1 MVTKPVVRRGQDQSP
16 AKCSG
21 PAKKGSRKP
30 NGAEN
35 GAVTASLPR
44 WILYHGTST
53 ARLAHILSE
62 NRLRMSGGAF
72 DRDVLGAGGQKRVVA
87 NPAATPKFTPGMIVK
102 FTKYPDGET
111 GGIFTPGEEVYIHSI
126 QPVLKGDMVK
136 IYICTKASDA
146 EAAKAD
152 PNLDTV
158 QAEELAHSQLRIKID
173 PDPRDPMSAYVTT
186 SATSDPILALTTER
200 SVAVYWACRAAL
212 ADRRD
217 RPEEESKPVV
227 LVLNGE
233 RLLEE
238 DHPLGEFDNHFWDDE
253 EDDVNYGIACLQ
265 DIDPL
270 EAVLIATEPVTTQ
283 LYDCLAEQSR
293 ETVWHPAP
301 PLARVELLVM
311 SDTIGRLVDGDIAPA
326 EADAVVSAL
335 GSLRSAMSQV
345 IERKLAEGWASMVQ
359 MRHESAQ

>member
-1 MVTKPVVRRGQDQSP
+1 MVAEPIVRVRQGKSPTKNSVQ
-16 AKCSG
+16 
-21 PAKKGSRKP
+21 AKKGSRKP

-35 GAVTASLPR
+35 GALTAPSPR
-44 WILYHGTST
+44 WLLFHGTSS
-53 ARLAHILSE
+53 ARLKHILDD
-62 NRLRMSGGAF
+62 NRLRMSGGTFERATS
-72 DRDVLGAGGQKRVVA
+72 DAPDQKKDIV
-87 NPAATPKFTPGMIVK
+87 NPAEDPKFAPGMIVT
-102 FTKYPDGET
+102 FTKYPGGET

-126 QPVLKGDMVK
+126 QPHEHSVK
-136 IYICTKASDA
+136 IYICTKTSDA

-311 SDTIGRLVDGDIAPA
+311 SDTIGGLVGGDIAPA

-345 IERKLAEGWASMVQ
+345 IERKLAEWWASMVQ